1 MTSYL
6 RSRRCVERVC
16 EPSFVLRTLL
26 NEFQAAL
33 LQPRQHT
40 SVKDHIWS
48 KIEFCIS
55 VIVKKK
61 KKKR

>member
-26 NEFQAAL
+26 SELQAAL
-33 LQPRQHT
+33 LQPRQRT

-55 VIVKKK
+55 VKIRRK
-61 KKKR
+61 